1 MFGITFP
8 QFHFCACVCVRPPSP
23 MTKSAKALRKGPS
36 EGSVEGV
43 SMKLNCFHGLDFDVV
58 CLKCLDVVVVF
69 TCLSVV
75 PGPC

>member
-8 QFHFCACVCVRPPSP
+8 QFNFCAYVCVRPPSP

-36 EGSVEGV
+36 ERSVEGA
-43 SMKLNCFHGLDFDVV
+43 SMKFDCFYGLDFGVV
-58 CLKCLDVVVVF
+58 YLKFLTDVVVF

-75 PGPC
+75 PGLC